1 MLPRPAP
8 RPAQWRLSGGACP
21 ALSAAEWPTLIR
33 NLGPAR
39 RDSPLGPDPLFGP
52 IFSLHQKFPNLMGN
66 RWRPPAR
73 ESPQWRRGPAVLGS
87 SWGTK
92 KSWWGGGA
100 RRARGEISGT
110 GPEGVPARRETI
122 FAAILKG
129 DQQLHMFRPHPPP
142 SSGRPPPPR
151 SLAFQGSTYRPLGPG
166 TPPRRH
172 SEGAAKRGRQRRG
185 LDTSNSTV

>member
-1 MLPRPAP
+1 MRRRKKQNSATMYLGESGLELYRHQPIFRQQLLPRPAP

-92 KSWWGGGA
+92 KSWCGGGRAA
-100 RRARGEISGT
+100 RAERYQGRG
-110 GPEGVPARRETI
+110 
-122 FAAILKG
+122 LKG
-129 DQQLHMFRPHPPP
+129 SLLDENRFR
-142 SSGRPPPPR
+142 SDFEG
-151 SLAFQGSTYRPLGPG
+151 GP
-166 TPPRRH
+166 T
-172 SEGAAKRGRQRRG
+172 AAH
-185 LDTSNSTV
+185 V

>member
-1 MLPRPAP
+1 MSGSICRRMADSDSKFGPRPP
-8 RPAQWRLSGGACP
+8 RQ
-21 ALSAAEWPTLIR
+21 
-33 NLGPAR
+33 PAR
-39 RDSPLGPDPLFGP
+39 PGPPFRANFFLTP
-52 IFSLHQKFPNLMGN
+52 KIPKPNGKQMATSCTRL
-66 RWRPPAR
+66 
-73 ESPQWRRGPAVLGS
+73 PAVATGS
-87 SWGTK
+87 SRVGLIVGHK
-92 KSWWGGGA
+92 KVLVGGGA

-151 SLAFQGSTYRPLGPG
+151 SLAFQGSMYRPLGPG

-172 SEGAAKRGRQRRG
+172 SEGAAKRGRQRGG
-185 LDTSNSTV
+185 LAPSNSTV